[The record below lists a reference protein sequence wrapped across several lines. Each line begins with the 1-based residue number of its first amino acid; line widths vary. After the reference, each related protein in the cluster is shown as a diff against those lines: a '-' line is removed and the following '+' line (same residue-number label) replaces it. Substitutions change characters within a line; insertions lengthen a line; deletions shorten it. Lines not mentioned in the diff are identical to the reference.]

1 MSSQYNS
8 DLTADMARL
17 GEPSSVEEN
26 NRLHALVAAGDADA
40 RRRMIEG
47 NMPLVVAKVDSFLA
61 EFPNLTYLRDDLTS
75 AGFVALVQ
83 AVNKIAE
90 GKVRTNANGYIGVS
104 INAAVGHL
112 LEDESPIQ
120 VSHGDRQ
127 RAKAKGE
134 EIEVPAVANK
144 MPDHC
149 RLPIAPQAQKVQ
161 ARDLL
166 RSCCKDDMERQILRL
181 CESGCTY
188 RQIAAQVP
196 YKKSQIGNIVNR
208 IEADYCQ
215 KRGLRC
221 RQEQA

>member
-17 GEPSSVEEN
+17 GEPSCAEEN

-83 AVNKIAE
+83 AVKKIAK
-90 GKVRTNANGYIGVS
+90 GMVRTNASGYIGVS
-104 INAAVGHL
+104 VNAAIGHL

-120 VSHGDRQ
+120 VCHGT
-127 RAKAKGE
+127 RAAKKAEGE
-134 EIEVPAVANK
+134 ELEVPAVVNTL
-144 MPDHC
+144 PDHC
-149 RLPIAPQAQKVQ
+149 RLPIAPQAQKVE
-161 ARDLL
+161 ARELL
-166 RSCCKDDMERQILRL
+166 RSCCKDNVERQILRL
-181 CESGCTY
+181 RERGCTY
-188 RQIAAQVP
+188 EQIVGQVP
-196 YKKSQIGNIVNR
+196 YQRSQIGNILNR
-208 IEADYCQ
+208 IEADYYL

-221 RQEQA
+221 RQAEA

>member
-1 MSSQYNS
+1 MNSQYNS

-17 GEPSSVEEN
+17 GEPSCAEEN
-26 NRLHALVAAGDADA
+26 NRLYALVAAGDAAA

-83 AVNKIAE
+83 AVNKVAK
-90 GKVRTNANGYIGVS
+90 GKVRTNASGYIGVS
-104 INAAVGHL
+104 VNTAIGHL

-120 VSHGDRQ
+120 VCHGT
-127 RAKAKGE
+127 RAAKKAEGE
-134 EIEVPAVANK
+134 ELEVPAVANTLS
-144 MPDHC
+144 DHC
-149 RLPIAPQAQKVQ
+149 RLPIAPQAQKVE

-166 RSCCKDDMERQILRL
+166 RSCCKDDIERKILRL

-208 IEADYCQ
+208 LEADYCQ